1 MSAGPR
7 GWAAVRL
14 RSGLSLA
21 LANAGIWL
29 VVVVATQR
37 LVRPALPVGVLVT
50 VGVVLTTL
58 ATLGYASVLRG
69 PAASTAPRTRRSG
82 THAVADA
89 RPLRAGLTADGAAR
103 AVRLLADTLECDGV
117 ALTDTDQ
124 VLAYTGIGQRSVRR
138 GVAVSMPAIQR
149 VLAEGRTVT
158 TTDRSLLTSDHL
170 PPTITAATVCPVQV
184 EGHVVGA
191 LAALRVDADPPFPR
205 LVEAIAQV
213 LGLQLEL
220 AEVEEERRLAAT
232 AKLDALRAQI
242 NPHFLFNTLN
252 TIASKARTD
261 PEQAR
266 ELLLRLSD
274 FFRYS
279 VRQQGQF
286 AEFGQEYFFVR
297 TYLSL
302 EQARFGERLEVV
314 YEIEP
319 QVLTAQVPVLVIQPL
334 VENAVKHGLAPK
346 VEGGTVRLE
355 AATDPIG
362 RTTRIRVSDTGVGM
376 DADVVAAL
384 FDADRAQADDEDD
397 DGQGGSGLALRNIA
411 ARLGQIYGE
420 RHSLQVASRPG
431 GGTTVELRIPQS

>member
-1 MSAGPR
+1 MTAAGDR

-14 RSGLSLA
+14 RSGLTLA
-21 LANAGIWL
+21 LVNAGVWL
-29 VVVVATQR
+29 AVLVATQW
-37 LVRPALPVGVLVT
+37 LTRPALPVGVLVG
-50 VGVVLTTL
+50 VGVVLTSL

-69 PAASTAPRTRRSG
+69 PAATPVPRTRRAG
-82 THAVADA
+82 RGQVVADA

-103 AVRLLADTLECDGV
+103 AVRLLIDTLQCDGV
-117 ALTDTDQ
+117 ALTDTDA
-124 VLAYTGIGQRSVRR
+124 VLAYTGIGARSVRR
-138 GVAVSMPAIQR
+138 GVAVTMPAIER
-149 VLAEGRTVT
+149 ALAEGRTVA
-158 TTDRSLLTSDHL
+158 TTDGALLTSAHL
-170 PPTITAATVCPVQV
+170 PPTIRSATVCPVRV
-184 EGHVVGA
+184 EGRVVGA
-191 LAALRVDADPPFPR
+191 LAALRIDAEPPFPR

-302 EQARFGERLEVV
+302 EQARFGDRLEVV

-376 DADVVAAL
+376 DPDHVAAL
-384 FDADRAQADDEDD
+384 FTPDPTTDEEAE
-397 DGQGGSGLALRNIA
+397 GGGLALRNIA

-420 RHSLQVASRPG
+420 RHALRVVSEPG
-431 GGTTVELRIPQS
+431 GGTTVELRIPQA

>member
-1 MSAGPR
+1 MTGTGPR

-14 RSGLSLA
+14 RSGLTLA
-21 LANAGIWL
+21 LVNAGIWL
-29 VVVVATQR
+29 AVLAVTR
-37 LVRPALPVGVLVT
+37 WLTRPALPVGVLVGI
-50 VGVVLTTL
+50 GVVLTTL

-69 PAASTAPRTRRSG
+69 PTATPAPRTRRAARG
-82 THAVADA
+82 QVVADA

-103 AVRLLADTLECDGV
+103 AVRLLIDTLQCDGV
-117 ALTDTDQ
+117 ALTDTEA
-124 VLAYTGIGQRSVRR
+124 VLAYTGVGARSVRR
-138 GVAVSMPAIQR
+138 GVEVTMPVIQR
-149 VLAEGRTVT
+149 TLEEGRTVT
-158 TTDRSLLTSDHL
+158 TTDPALLTSRHL
-170 PPTITAATVCPVQV
+170 PPTIRAATVCPVRV
-184 EGHVVGA
+184 EGRVVGA
-191 LAALRVDADPPFPR
+191 LAALRVGDDPPFPR

-302 EQARFGERLEVV
+302 EQARFGDRLDVV

-376 DADVVAAL
+376 DPERVAAL
-384 FDADRAQADDEDD
+384 FALDRTTEGEAE
-397 DGQGGSGLALRNIA
+397 GGGLALRNIA

-420 RHSLQVASRPG
+420 RHALRVASEPG
-431 GGTTVELRIPQS
+431 QGTTVELRIPQA